1 LSWIKHYL
9 RSSEGIILLT
19 TVLLSVGVTLVN
31 PVFCSAPNL
40 LDLIRN
46 SITTGLFALGV
57 YTALL
62 SGGIDV
68 SFTAVAA
75 FSMYGTVKLCVLINP
90 HAPLW
95 LIFIVAALIGAV
107 LGAFNATLIA
117 LFRLPTL
124 IVTLGTLSLFRG
136 LLLTFLGTKHITD
149 IPDAML
155 QLSRSYLY
163 RGRLADG
170 SLFSLP
176 ATSVALF
183 VVAILIALLVR
194 FTMLGR
200 SIYAIGGSEL
210 ASIRLGLP
218 VVKIKFFIYVLI
230 GLIAGITGIVHSSQA
245 RVANPFDLVG
255 TELNVLAAVVLGGT
269 RITGGRGSV
278 FGTLVG
284 VFLVTMINNSL
295 VLLGVPS
302 YWERCV
308 VGLLI
313 LIGAGVPILVQR
325 VQHNRNLAALVL
337 EANRQKQRLQNAT

>member
-1 LSWIKHYL
+1 MSWIKNYL

-19 TVLLSVGVTLVN
+19 TILLCGRQLRLIN
-31 PVFCSAPNL
+31 PVFFSAPNL

-95 LIFIVAALIGAV
+95 LIFIVAALIGAI
-107 LGAFNATLIA
+107 LGGFNATLIA

-155 QLSRSYLY
+155 QLSRI
-163 RGRLADG
+163 
-170 SLFSLP
+170 LP
-176 ATSVALF
+176 LS
-183 VVAILIALLVR
+183 
-194 FTMLGR
+194 R
-200 SIYAIGGSEL
+200 S
-210 ASIRLGLP
+210 P
-218 VVKIKFFIYVLI
+218 
-230 GLIAGITGIVHSSQA
+230 
-245 RVANPFDLVG
+245 
-255 TELNVLAAVVLGGT
+255 
-269 RITGGRGSV
+269 GGRQSVQFAGHLDRPFCRSDPDRPAGS
-278 FGTLVG
+278 FYHARAFNLRDRRQRTGKH
-284 VFLVTMINNSL
+284 
-295 VLLGVPS
+295 PS
-302 YWERCV
+302 
-308 VGLLI
+308 
-313 LIGAGVPILVQR
+313 GATCGQG
-325 VQHNRNLAALVL
+325 
-337 EANRQKQRLQNAT
+337 